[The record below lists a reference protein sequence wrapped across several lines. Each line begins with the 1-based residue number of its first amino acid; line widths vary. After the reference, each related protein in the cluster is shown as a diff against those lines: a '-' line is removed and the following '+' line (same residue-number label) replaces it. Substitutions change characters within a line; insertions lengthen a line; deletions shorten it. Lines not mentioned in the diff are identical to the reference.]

1 MSIAHDAM
9 PTTLPLRALIAD
21 DEPVARRGLRVLLA
35 EQPGV
40 TVVGEAATGEAALVA
55 VRELRPDLL
64 FLDVQ
69 MPALDG
75 FGVLARLP
83 VAERPA
89 VVFTTAYEHY
99 ALPAFEASA
108 LDYLLKPF
116 DATRLERALRRVRAH
131 LRGAA
136 PSGSAPVR
144 ERFVVRAREGVVF
157 VAHDAVEWLESW
169 GNYVRLHAGARRYL
183 LRETTAAVEGTLD
196 PALFVRISRSAIV
209 NAACVRRIVPQANGQ
224 LEVVL
229 ASGARLRASR
239 RHAAA
244 VRRFLALP

>member
-1 MSIAHDAM
+1 MNATPDPD
-9 PTTLPLRALIAD
+9 PTALPLRALIAD

-75 FGVLARLP
+75 FGVLAGLP
-83 VAERPA
+83 VAARPA
-89 VVFTTAYEHY
+89 VVFTTAFEQY

-116 DATRLERALRRVRAH
+116 DAARLERALRRVRAH

-136 PSGSAPVR
+136 PPSGGPVR
-144 ERFVVRAREGVVF
+144 ERFVLRAREGVVF
-157 VAHDAVEWLESW
+157 VAHDTVEWLESW
-169 GNYVRLHAGARRYL
+169 GNYVRLHAAGRHYL
-183 LRETTAAVEGTLD
+183 LRETTAAVEATLD
-196 PALFVRISRSAIV
+196 PALFVRISRSVIV
-209 NAACVRRIVPQANGQ
+209 NAACVRCIVPRANGQ
-224 LEVVL
+224 LEVGL